1 MKKVLNVLY
10 VITQDS
16 YISKQGETICVKVGG
31 EEKVRVPA
39 HTVEAIVIL
48 GNTTVSTPL
57 VAFCGEKGIGLSFF
71 SDNGRF
77 YGRLSGPISGNV
89 LLRHA
94 QFAAFR
100 DHSAQ
105 LSLVRS
111 FLLAKLANS
120 RNVLMRAARES
131 DGQQRDNLYD
141 AAASLAEIGKQVTM
155 QDTVDGLRG
164 LEGLAAKCYFNAFD
178 HMIRSNKADFFF
190 RERSKRPPMDNMNA
204 ILSFL
209 YTLLANDVRSA
220 LEGVGLDPATGFLH
234 SLRPG
239 RPSLA
244 LDVMEELR
252 APLCDRLAL
261 SLVNLRQLSAKDF
274 EQTGS
279 GVHMTESARRQ
290 LIAAWQKRKR
300 EEIMHPYLKEKMQIG
315 LIPHIQALLLSRHL
329 RGDIPEYPAYL
340 WR

>member
-1 MKKVLNVLY
+1 MKKILNVLY
-10 VITQDS
+10 IMTQES
-16 YISKQGETICVKVGG
+16 YLSKQGETICVRVGG
-31 EEKVRVPA
+31 DEKVRVPA
-39 HTVEAIVIL
+39 HTIESIVVL
-48 GNTTVSTPL
+48 GNTTISTPL

-71 SDNGRF
+71 SENGKF
-77 YGRLSGPISGNV
+77 YGRITGPVSGNV

-94 QFAAFR
+94 QFTAFR
-100 DHSAQ
+100 DTPTQ

-120 RNVLMRAARES
+120 RNVMMRAARES
-131 DGQQRDNLYD
+131 DGTQQAALYE
-141 AAASLAEIGKQVTM
+141 ASASLADIAGEVVRQQNVEGM
-155 QDTVDGLRG
+155 RG
-164 LEGLAAKCYFNAFD
+164 LEGLAAKCYFGAYDN
-178 HMIRSNKADFFF
+178 MIKANKDDFFF
-190 RERSKRPPMDNMNA
+190 TERSKRPPMDNMNA

-234 SLRPG
+234 ALRPG

-261 SLVNLRQLSAKDF
+261 AMVNLRQLTAKDF
-274 EQTGS
+274 ERNGS
-279 GVHMTESARRQ
+279 GVTMTETARRQ
-290 LIAAWQKRKR
+290 LIAAWQKRKK
-300 EEIMHPYLKEKMQIG
+300 EEIIHPYLKEKVQIG
-315 LIPHIQALLLSRHL
+315 LIPHIQALLLARHL
-329 RGDIPEYPAYL
+329 RGDLTHYPPFL